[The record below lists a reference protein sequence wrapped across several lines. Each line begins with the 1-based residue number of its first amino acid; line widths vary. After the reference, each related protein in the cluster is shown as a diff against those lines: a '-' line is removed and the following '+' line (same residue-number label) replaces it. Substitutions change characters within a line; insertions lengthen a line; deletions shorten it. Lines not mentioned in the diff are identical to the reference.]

1 MSCQS
6 IPPTPDSISHLHFPS
21 PPPEIVRR
29 LEETPLPLNG
39 CLLAGWYLAPTSW
52 QNMNVA
58 QKERLR
64 VRGWV
69 AVLLLHHRASLL
81 LSAFDMTSTCVDKGP
96 LSLGTQVPRAFIY
109 LDAIVH
115 CPA

>member
-1 MSCQS
+1 MSVH
-6 IPPTPDSISHLHFPS
+6 PADSRLHLTFTFPLS
-21 PPPEIVRR
+21 SARDRPSVGGNPAAIEWMSLGRVVS
-29 LEETPLPLNG
+29 
-39 CLLAGWYLAPTSW
+39 SW
-52 QNMNVA
+52 QNMNMA

-69 AVLLLHHRASLL
+69 AVLLLHHRVSLL